1 MRLKILK
8 FIYKIGKNWRN
19 GNLVKYTIGGGK
31 GGAGEGID
39 PPPQKKLEL
48 HI

>member
-19 GNLVKYTIGGGK
+19 VNLVKYTIGGGK
-31 GGAGEGID
+31 GCAGGHR